1 MTEQL
6 SSEELVIGQQIRAL
20 ARAGAPV
27 RDPNTVVRAVVG
39 SSAPPRLMRLPFALI
54 ASASVL
60 LLVVVVAV
68 ASIGQ
73 MGSSPA
79 RAHVGGVTLWGI
91 NLGGTT
97 YDLAVVRSIDLSAAR
112 LTAVGEAR
120 HDGGLRTQGSTVYQ
134 VDDVDPQ
141 QILVMKLVP
150 GEYDDAGSIGDYL
163 VLVRGSGLSLLCP
176 YFSQGDP
183 LAPSTCD

>member
-1 MTEQL
+1 MAETV
-6 SSEELVIGQQIRAL
+6 SSEELALGGQIQAL
-20 ARAGAPV
+20 ADAGAPA
-27 RDPNTVVRAVVG
+27 RDPHAVVG
-39 SSAPPRLMRLPFALI
+39 AVLARTPRRRMSLPLAL
-54 ASASVL
+54 ATSVSVL

-79 RAHVGGVTLWGI
+79 RAQVGGITLWGI

-97 YDLAVVRSIDLSAAR
+97 YDLGVVRSIDLSAAR
-112 LTAVGEAR
+112 LTAVGKAR
-120 HDGGLRTQGSTVYQ
+120 HDGGFRTQGSTVYQ
-134 VDDVDPQ
+134 VDDVDPR

-150 GEYDDAGSIGDYL
+150 GEYDNAGSIGDYL
-163 VLVRGSGLSLLCP
+163 ALVRGSGYSLLCP

>member
-1 MTEQL
+1 MTETV
-6 SSEELVIGQQIRAL
+6 SPEELALGLQIQAL
-20 ARAGAPV
+20 ADAGAPA
-27 RDPNTVVRAVVG
+27 RDPSAVVG
-39 SSAPPRLMRLPFALI
+39 AVLAKTPRSRMSLPLALV

-97 YDLAVVRSIDLSAAR
+97 YDVGVVRSIDLSTAR

-120 HDGGLRTQGSTVYQ
+120 QDSGFRTQGSTVYQ
-134 VDDVDPQ
+134 VDDVDPREV
-141 QILVMKLVP
+141 LVMKLAP
-150 GEYDDAGSIGDYL
+150 GERDDAGSIGDYI
-163 VLVRGSGLSLLCP
+163 VLARGNGYSLLCP
-176 YFSQGDP
+176 YFQPGDP
-183 LAPSTCD
+183 LAPTCD

>member
-1 MTEQL
+1 MTETV
-6 SSEELVIGQQIRAL
+6 SPEELALGLQIQAL
-20 ARAGAPV
+20 ADAGAPA
-27 RDPNTVVRAVVG
+27 RDPNAVVG
-39 SSAPPRLMRLPFALI
+39 AVLARTPRRRMSLPMALV
-54 ASASVL
+54 ASASAL

-79 RAHVGGVTLWGI
+79 RAHVGGITLWGI

-97 YDLAVVRSIDLSAAR
+97 YDLGVVRSIDLSTAR

-120 HDGGLRTQGSTVYQ
+120 LDYGFRTQGSTVYQ
-134 VDDVDPQ
+134 LDDVDPR
-141 QILVMKLVP
+141 QILVMRLVP
-150 GEYDDAGSIGDYL
+150 GERDNAGSIGDYL
-163 VLVRGSGLSLLCP
+163 VLQRGYSYSLLCP

-183 LAPSTCD
+183 LAPSMCD

>member
-1 MTEQL
+1 
-6 SSEELVIGQQIRAL
+6 
-20 ARAGAPV
+20 
-27 RDPNTVVRAVVG
+27 
-39 SSAPPRLMRLPFALI
+39 MRLPFALI

-73 MGSSPA
+73 TGVGPA
-79 RAHVGGVTLWGI
+79 RAHVGGITLFGI

-97 YDLAVVRSIDLSAAR
+97 YDLGVVRSIDLSAAR

-120 HDGGLRTQGSTVYQ
+120 QDSGFRTQGSTVYQ
-134 VDDVDPQ
+134 VDDVDPREV
-141 QILVMKLVP
+141 LVMKLAP
-150 GEYDDAGSIGDYL
+150 GERDDAGSIGDYI
-163 VLVRGSGLSLLCP
+163 VLARGNGYSLLCP
-176 YFSQGDP
+176 YFQPGDP